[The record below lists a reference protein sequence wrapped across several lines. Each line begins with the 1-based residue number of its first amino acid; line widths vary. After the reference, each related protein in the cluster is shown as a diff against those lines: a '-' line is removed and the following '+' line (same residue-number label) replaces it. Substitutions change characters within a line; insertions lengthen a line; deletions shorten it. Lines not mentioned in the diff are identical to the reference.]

1 MKKVSD
7 LAEQR
12 QQLRVLLIAFLFFHR
27 LGSRKDDVCF
37 WWERL
42 LTLFAEGGGKADRE
56 FCTYAAARHHP
67 LCFSK
72 QKHTPPILICGEGG
86 QQHRRLDIKISDWAL
101 P

>member
-12 QQLRVLLIAFLFFHR
+12 QQLRVLLIAFWFFFYR

-56 FCTYAAARHHP
+56 FCTYAARHHP

-86 QQHRRLDIKISDWAL
+86 QQHRRLDIKISD
-101 P
+101 